1 MRKRRKLTIAVL
13 LLAAVLFSPQGW
25 TFVVTMAPPDG
36 ETLYYRYDGR
46 NRTFVPHS

>member
-1 MRKRRKLTIAVL
+1 MRKWGKPTIAVL
-13 LLAAVLFSPQGW
+13 VLAAGLFSPQGW
-25 TFVVTMAPPDG
+25 TFVVTMAPDG